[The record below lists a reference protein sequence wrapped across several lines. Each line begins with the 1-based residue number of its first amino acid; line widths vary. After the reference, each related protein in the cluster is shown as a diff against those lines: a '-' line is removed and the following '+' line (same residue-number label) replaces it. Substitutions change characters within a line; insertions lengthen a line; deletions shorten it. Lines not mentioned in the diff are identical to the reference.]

1 MSHKVSSKVMTTK
14 EAISR
19 FVHDGDSVITGNY
32 TEGLP
37 MSMLFEIIRQGRKG
51 LTYYSQSGS
60 MDAEFLVAGDCLEKM

>member
-1 MSHKVSSKVMTTK
+1 MSRKVSSKVMTTK

-37 MSMLFEIIRQGRKG
+37 MSMLFEIIRQ
-51 LTYYSQSGS
+51 
-60 MDAEFLVAGDCLEKM
+60 